1 MTDDKDPSDRGLGQ
15 NLPEIFLKH
24 YKEADKV
31 GVFDPLLSVVSPP
44 SRHGRMS
51 GGYKLWPEAG
61 SDPANT
67 LRLLSYGNSTGVWPL
82 GNWSELVARKLEA
95 KLLPVTLFHGAG
107 KGNTSSQ
114 EAIRIL
120 RDAPAIRP
128 HLAFSLSGICDIG
141 YLLNSATQPF
151 AHKYTRR
158 VLDFVRETT
167 FVSDVVYGYPDTS
180 SPAAAWCRNQRL
192 ARVLAEELGFPLI
205 VFLQPVQGYGTYD
218 QSDEEKAFYT
228 GKAKVIL
235 GAAGKPYG
243 DCVKEFYDEVLTTIA
258 HNASDYDHIVDF
270 TNVFAD
276 CPGAYRDHRHQND
289 KGVAHLAA
297 RMLPHIEAGLVR
309 AGLLPRE
316 VLSRRLQQDAAA
328 RNTINSS

>member
-1 MTDDKDPSDRGLGQ
+1 MLLADEIDTGSGKDLSAVFAR
-15 NLPEIFLKH
+15 H
-24 YKEADKV
+24 YKETDKI

-44 SRHGRMS
+44 SRHGRIS

-61 SDPANT
+61 SDPAKT

-82 GNWSELVARKLEA
+82 GNWSEIVARKLEA
-95 KLLPVTLFHGAG
+95 KSLPVTLFHGAG

-158 VLDFVRETT
+158 VLDYVRETA
-167 FVSDVVYGYPDTS
+167 FVTDVVYGYPDDS

-192 ARVLAEELGFPLI
+192 ARVMAEELGFPLI
-205 VFLQPVQGYGTYD
+205 VFLQPVQGYGRYD
-218 QSDEEKAFYT
+218 QSDAEKAFFND
-228 GKAKVIL
+228 KAKVVL

-243 DCVKEFYDEVLTTIA
+243 DCVKEFYDEVLNIIA
-258 HNASDYDHIVDF
+258 RNASDYDHVIDF
-270 TNVFAD
+270 TDVFAD
-276 CPGAYRDHRHQND
+276 CPGAYRDHRHQNE

-297 RMLPHIEAGLVR
+297 KMLPHIEAVLLR

-316 VLSRRLQQDAAA
+316 ALARRLQQELAG
-328 RNTINSS
+328 